1 MTLIDLAGFQG
12 HDVMQ
17 RQTTQ
22 KRYKMSYIYNGG
34 PMMLQLGHSNK
45 HFKYNINNLVLPNVT
60 EVKDLGIIVD
70 HELKFK
76 RHIHDITT
84 RAHQRASLI
93 LRCFKSK
100 DPFLLFKAFVTSVRP
115 LREYNCQV
123 WSTPGV

>member
-1 MTLIDLAGFQG
+1 
-12 HDVMQ
+12 
-17 RQTTQ
+17 
-22 KRYKMSYIYNGG
+22 
-34 PMMLQLGHSNK
+34 MLQLGHSNK

-84 RAHQRASLI
+84 RAHQRASVI